1 MLGVLSILF
10 GAGILYHLIFGVTS
24 RIVLGI
30 TIVCGVGLVIYIIR
44 FTRDKLRFGGS
55 GDRVKHMS
63 LEGLKDLRREIKDSR
78 LDRPYVYRPGMFW
91 REPKVVS
98 TEVVICTEREGEP
111 HRAVLLI
118 REDGTTMAKCRCRD
132 ECYDCVYED
141 WLGT

>member
-63 LEGLKDLRREIKDSR
+63 LEELKDLRREIKDSL
-78 LDRPYVYRPGMFW
+78 LDRPYVYRPGMYS

-98 TEVVICTEREGEP
+98 TEVVICTERDGEANT
-111 HRAVLLI
+111 AVLRI
-118 REDGTTMAKCRCRD
+118 REDNSITVRCKHRD
-132 ECYDCVYED
+132 DCCDCTYED
-141 WLGT
+141 LLGI